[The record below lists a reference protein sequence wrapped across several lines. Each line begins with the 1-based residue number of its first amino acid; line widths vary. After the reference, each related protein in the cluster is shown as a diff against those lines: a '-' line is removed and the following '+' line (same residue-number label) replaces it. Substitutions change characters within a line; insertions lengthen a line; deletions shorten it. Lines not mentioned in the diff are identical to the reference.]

1 VDTKESPLSKDF
13 SARAEAYKTFRPRY
27 PHELFDFIAE
37 HTVRRSL
44 VWDCGCGNGQAT
56 LPLAERFERVIATD
70 VSLGQL
76 RQAQTHQRVAYIAS
90 SAEGSGLT
98 SGIADAIVVTQ
109 AAHWFQFDNF
119 YTEVRRVA
127 RHRGFLALIGYG
139 LLEVDPA
146 VDKIMRR
153 FYFDVVG
160 RFWPPERRLLDQ
172 EYKTVPF
179 PFPEVTAP
187 ELDIRLHWEFPEMM
201 GYMSTWTA
209 VENFRQHR
217 GEDPLPALAKELE
230 PHWRRSRTV
239 RWPLYIRAGH
249 VAAQA

>member
-1 VDTKESPLSKDF
+1 MDSKELPLAKDF
-13 SARAEAYKTFRPRY
+13 SARAEAYRTFRPRY
-27 PHELFDFIAE
+27 PDKLFDFVAE
-37 HTVRRSL
+37 HTFRPSL

-70 VSLGQL
+70 VSHAQL
-76 RQAQTHQRVAYIAS
+76 QQADSHQRVAYLAS
-90 SAEGSGLT
+90 SAEASGLT

-109 AAHWFQFDNF
+109 AAHWFHFDSF

-127 RHRGFLALIGYG
+127 RRPGFLALVGYG

-146 VDKIMRR
+146 VDAIMRR
-153 FYFDVVG
+153 FYFEVVG

-179 PFPEVTAP
+179 PFPEVIAP
-187 ELDIRLHWEFPEMM
+187 ALDIRLDWEFPEMM

-209 VENFRQHR
+209 VENFRKQR
-217 GEDPLPALAKELE
+217 GEDPLPALSKQLE

-249 VAAQA
+249 VTAQG